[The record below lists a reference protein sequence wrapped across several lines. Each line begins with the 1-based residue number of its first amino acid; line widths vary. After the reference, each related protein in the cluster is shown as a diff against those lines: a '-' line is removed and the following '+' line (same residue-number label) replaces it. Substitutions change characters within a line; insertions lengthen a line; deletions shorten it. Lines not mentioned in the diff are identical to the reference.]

1 MKNKT
6 ERVRIG
12 FIFSMVGG
20 MIAYYIGASTGTG
33 QEFFQSYSS
42 YGTIGLAGVVIQHIL
57 LAALALVV
65 ILVCKRHQLANA
77 KECFIWFL
85 GKYVGAAVYYYTV
98 AFVFCTMIQLIAGT
112 GHLLTQY
119 YGWPYY
125 IGAVLLAVL
134 CIMSVLFGFKK
145 VIDIISKIAPL
156 ILLTMAVVFVVG
168 LIDPVDG
175 LKQGTE
181 IAMAS
186 DTIVKTSSS
195 WIGATILHHTYLIL
209 FVIPYYVSCYM
220 LDPDASKRETC
231 LWVVI
236 SYVLLAGV
244 VLLMVA
250 SQVANMSVVIG
261 TEAPNLAIAT
271 THTPIFAAILTLMI
285 VAASFTT
292 TAPIAVICAEYF
304 AKEGTHRYKVIGTVI
319 VLLALAISFLGSYS
333 QIINILVTVSGRI
346 GLFVYIFAACYRV
359 YRMIASKKESAELV
373 ADETTSYE

>member
-1 MKNKT
+1 MKD
-6 ERVRIG
+6 RSGQVRTG

-42 YGTIGLAGVVIQHIL
+42 HGVIGLVGVVIQHIL
-57 LAALALVV
+57 LAALALGV
-65 ILVCKRHQLANA
+65 ILTCKKHQLANA
-77 KECFIWFL
+77 KECFEWFL
-85 GKYVGAAVYYYTV
+85 GKYVGSAVYYYTV

-112 GHLLTQY
+112 GHLLTQH

-125 IGAVLLAVL
+125 IGAVLLAAL

-156 ILLTMAVVFVVG
+156 ILLAMAVVFVMG

-175 LKQGTE
+175 LKRGTE
-181 IAMAS
+181 IALAS

-250 SQVANMSVVIG
+250 SQIANMSVVIG

-271 THTPIFAAILTLMI
+271 AHTPIFAAILTLMI

-304 AKEGTHRYKVIGTVI
+304 AKPDTPRYKVIGTAI

-333 QIINILVTVSGRI
+333 QIINVLVAVSGRI
-346 GLFVYIFAACYRV
+346 GVGVYAFAVVYQLYRRV
-359 YRMIASKKESAELV
+359 FKKSWAIV
-373 ADETTSYE
+373 KTSEE